1 MRVLVTGATGFL
13 GRHLVAALVERGDEV
28 VILARS
34 TIRLPGGSAVTVRQ
48 GDILDAASVRA
59 AAEGCEGVYHCA
71 GRVSRDPED
80 ALMLWRTHVEGTRV
94 VLGACKDAGAS
105 RAVVASTSGVVGMSE
120 DGSHVARE
128 DDPTPYKLVQRFP
141 YYRSKLYAEQEAL
154 RANGEGFA
162 VMCVNPSLLLG
173 PGDVYGSSTGDVKKF
188 LDRKVPAVPGGGL
201 SYVDARDAAAAMVL
215 AMEKGVAG
223 RRYLLGSSNCT
234 LRAFFDRLER
244 VSGVKAPT
252 FVLPRS
258 RVVARV
264 SVGLM
269 ERAMKLVGAE
279 PPLDAASAEMSQ
291 LFWYIDSTRAEQE
304 LGWSPRDPVDT
315 LADTVE
321 DLRAASKMPPAI
333 GDA

>member
-13 GRHLVAALVERGDEV
+13 GRHLVSALLARGDEV

-34 TIRLPGGSAVTVRQ
+34 TLRLPGGSAVTVRQ
-48 GDILDAASVRA
+48 GDILDGASVRA

-80 ALMLWRTHVEGTRV
+80 ALLLWKTHVEGTRA
-94 VLGACKDAGAS
+94 VLTACREAGAR
-105 RAVVASTSGVVGMSE
+105 RAVVASTSGIIGMSE
-120 DGSHVARE
+120 DPAHIARE

-154 RANGEGFA
+154 RCNADGFA
-162 VMCVNPSLLLG
+162 VVCVNPSLLLG
-173 PGDVYGSSTGDVKKF
+173 PGDVYGSSTGDVKMF

-201 SYVDARDAAAAMVL
+201 SYVDARDAAEGMVL
-215 AMEKGVAG
+215 AMEKGAAG
-223 RRYLLGSSNCT
+223 RRYLLGASNCT
-234 LRAFFDRLER
+234 VRAFFDRLER
-244 VSGVKAPT
+244 VSGVKSPT
-252 FVLPRS
+252 LVLPRS

-269 ERAMKLVGAE
+269 ERAMKLVGAT
-279 PPLDAASAEMSQ
+279 PPMDAASAEMSQ
-291 LFWYIDSTRAEQE
+291 LFWYIDSTRAETE
-304 LGWSPRDPVDT
+304 LGWRPRDAVET

-321 DLRAASKMPPAI
+321 DLRSGARMPAM